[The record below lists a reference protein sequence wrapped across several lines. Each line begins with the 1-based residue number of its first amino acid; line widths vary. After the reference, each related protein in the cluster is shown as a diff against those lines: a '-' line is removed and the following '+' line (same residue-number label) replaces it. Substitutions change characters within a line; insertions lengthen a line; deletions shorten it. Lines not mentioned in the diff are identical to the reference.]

1 VRVYRR
7 GAEPSEDLSA
17 TTSPEQRLAM
27 IELLSREAFE
37 LAGQPL
43 PAYRR
48 ADAPVLAALLG
59 AEARFLVVGA
69 HALAVHGVPRA
80 TGDLDV
86 WIAADPTNAERVWA
100 ALLRFGAPVAAMGV
114 SLDDLTLPDRVVQI
128 GLPPRRIDILTAISG
143 VGFDEAWP
151 DRVTHEVGG
160 LAVPFLGRAA
170 LVRNKRATGRTKDRA
185 DLEALG
191 EAG

>member
-1 VRVYRR
+1 MNQDFT
-7 GAEPSEDLSA
+7 DL
-17 TTSPEQRLAM
+17 
-27 IELLSREAFE
+27 
-37 LAGQPL
+37 
-43 PAYRR
+43 
-48 ADAPVLAALLG
+48 LAALLG

-86 WIAADPTNAERVWA
+86 WIGTNTPNAERVWS
-100 ALLRFGAPVAAMGV
+100 ALARFGAPVAAMGV
-114 SLDDLTLPDRVVQI
+114 SQADLTRPDMVVQI
-128 GLPPRRIDILTAISG
+128 GLPPRRIDILTSISG

-151 DRVTHEVGG
+151 ERVTHEVDG

-170 LVRNKRATGRTKDRA
+170 LVRNKRASGRTKDQA

-191 EAG
+191 EAGPR